1 MEEQARL
8 VDISSETVRTETL
21 PEGAFF
27 VSPDGVLYRVVMAER
42 AGFRKAEPWPSL
54 GVRRGNDDRQ
64 PVALVPGSLLA
75 RNYALVAEGHPLPV
89 LSRTDFLHDGQ
100 PNHYFFPNESLACWA
115 ARLDEALARRSGL
128 AARKERRY
136 WVLSDGQ
143 HDFRFY
149 YFQTDRADDD
159 MVLPTR
165 FRDEPVDSQPCDQG
179 PRYWWHLPG
188 WKQAVQSPTSA
199 GGPLEELEP
208 SVEVKADAV
217 TQSPTIFTLVEKT
230 ETKLERTTEPIEAQV
245 FTPTPITSAPAEEV
259 AEPERAPV
267 AVNVEAVAPVPTMTE
282 PAEKLAVEPER
293 LETTETVTPA
303 PITTAPVE
311 EVVEPEI
318 PARAVKV
325 EDDTSAPVMT
335 GRIEITE
342 AQPAAESSNG
352 LVPAETKTPA
362 TRLNWKTLAG
372 CLPWRKRR
380 KEEEVASPQVPV
392 ALKRLSPQSVPPS
405 LSASDS
411 ASPVVENPETL
422 PSVEPA
428 LEAVAPLSVERS
440 EAQMAEQVP
449 AVEIPSPVVG
459 VPEAAPA
466 TKAALEAGALSA
478 AERPEPQPVTV
489 TQLET
494 PIPAEAPEPKAQPVA
509 EWSAQPDEVAA
520 QTKQV
525 ASENRRIP
533 SMVLSVDIGYG
544 YTKGVG
550 SDGVRFS
557 FPSVIGN
564 AEEVRF
570 SIDLNRDNE
579 QRSVK
584 YGEWT
589 FAYGGHA
596 LLQSRIQT
604 TIFDRSRTR
613 DHIYKMLFVAALV
626 EMMKQSPECKRVKVV
641 TGLPVDFFNDRSEVV
656 KAFVGDYHIM
666 TDREID
672 CAVESVYVAPQPFGS
687 LFREL
692 LNERG
697 RIVNSEVERRR
708 IGVIDVGT
716 YTTDFILADELRYVQ
731 RLSGSIRIG
740 WSKVISKVQQALSDL
755 YRLELSL
762 HEVDR
767 ALQAGVVRVHGE
779 PMPLQPL
786 VTPAVGEIETAIIAR
801 ARDLW
806 GEAADLDAILVTGGG
821 GASVY
826 DAIHNVYPHARLL
839 DSPFWANAEG
849 LQRFGRRP
857 ATFEE

>member
-1 MEEQARL
+1 MEEQARR

-42 AGFRKAEPWPSL
+42 AGFRKAEPWPSS
-54 GVRRGNDDRQ
+54 GVRRANDDRQ

-75 RNYALVAEGHPLPV
+75 RNYSLVTEGRPLPV

-100 PNHYFFPNESLACWA
+100 PDHYFFPNESLACWA

-128 AARKERRY
+128 AARKERHY

-149 YFQTDRADDD
+149 HFQADHPSDD
-159 MVLPTR
+159 LVLPSR
-165 FRDEPVDSQPCDQG
+165 FREEQVDAQPCHQG

-188 WKQAVQSPTSA
+188 WKEAVQAPAPAEESQA
-199 GGPLEELEP
+199 GLEP
-208 SVEVKADAV
+208 PFEAKADVMMQAPSV
-217 TQSPTIFTLVEKT
+217 FALVEKT
-230 ETKLERTTEPIEAQV
+230 KVELE
-245 FTPTPITSAPAEEV
+245 SPAE
-259 AEPERAPV
+259 P
-267 AVNVEAVAPVPTMTE
+267 VNVEAV
-282 PAEKLAVEPER
+282 
-293 LETTETVTPA
+293 TPA
-303 PITTAPVE
+303 PAEQTETQSELPAEAAPVE
-311 EVVEPEI
+311 KAIVEPGPP
-318 PARAVKV
+318 PAEEVRVEVITPSPIVSTPVEQIETQSELATEAVKV
-325 EDDTSAPVMT
+325 EGITPEPMLTVPVEKTEAESPSSALPPANAPKTPARWLDWPALTGCLPWLKRKKDAEVARPDVPVPLKRLTLPLASQVLPASDSAPAIVENLETPPGMETTPEAVALLSIERLEVQVVEEMPSVVMRSPVGGEAET
-335 GRIEITE
+335 PPVTEATSEAATLSAVEKPE
-342 AQPAAESSNG
+342 AQPAA
-352 LVPAETKTPA
+352 
-362 TRLNWKTLAG
+362 
-372 CLPWRKRR
+372 
-380 KEEEVASPQVPV
+380 
-392 ALKRLSPQSVPPS
+392 
-405 LSASDS
+405 D
-411 ASPVVENPETL
+411 
-422 PSVEPA
+422 
-428 LEAVAPLSVERS
+428 
-440 EAQMAEQVP
+440 AQ
-449 AVEIPSPVVG
+449 
-459 VPEAAPA
+459 PEALISTQA
-466 TKAALEAGALSA
+466 TE
-478 AERPEPQPVTV
+478 PE
-489 TQLET
+489 
-494 PIPAEAPEPKAQPVA
+494 AQPVA
-509 EWSAQPDEVAA
+509 EWSAQLDRVTDQAEPF
-520 QTKQV
+520 

-570 SIDLNRDNE
+570 SIDLSRDNE
-579 QRSVK
+579 ERSVK

-604 TIFDRSRTR
+604 TIFDRSRIR
-613 DHIYKMLFVAALV
+613 DHVYKMLFVAALV
-626 EMMKQSPECKRVKVV
+626 EMTKQSPDCKRVKVV
-641 TGLPVDFFNDRSEVV
+641 TGLPVDFFNDRPDVIQ
-656 KAFVGDYHIM
+656 AFVGDYHIT
-666 TDREID
+666 TDREIE
-672 CAVESVYVAPQPFGS
+672 CTVESVYVAPQPFGS

-697 RIVNSEVERRR
+697 KIVNSEVEKRR

-740 WSKVISKVQQALSDL
+740 WSKVINKVQQALSDL

-767 ALQAGVVRVHGE
+767 AIQAGVVRVHGE
-779 PMPLQPL
+779 PVALQSL
-786 VTPAVGEIETAIIAR
+786 VTPAVGEIETAIVAR

-821 GASVY
+821 GAPVY
-826 DAIHNVYPHARLL
+826 DTIRSVYPHARLL
-839 DSPFWANAEG
+839 DNAFWANAEG

>member
-1 MEEQARL
+1 MEEQVRL
-8 VDISSETVRTETL
+8 VDISSQTVRTETL

-42 AGFRKAEPWPSL
+42 AGFRKAEPWPTL
-54 GVRRGNDDRQ
+54 GVRQANDDRQ

-75 RNYALVAEGHPLPV
+75 RNYSLVAEGHPLPV
-89 LSRTDFLHDGQ
+89 LSRTDFLQDGQ
-100 PNHYFFPNESLACWA
+100 PGHYFFPNESLACWA

-128 AARKERRY
+128 AARKERHY

-149 YFQTDRADDD
+149 HFQVDRSGDSIT
-159 MVLPTR
+159 LPNR
-165 FRDEPVDSQPCDQG
+165 VREELVDSQPCDQG

-188 WKQAVQSPTSA
+188 WKQAVQTPRSA
-199 GGPLEELEP
+199 EEPFVESGP
-208 SVEVKADAV
+208 SVEATADAV
-217 TQSPTIFTLVEKT
+217 MQSSTIFALVERTESKLESAVEATEVQVATSATIVPAPAEKAVLKPEHVSEAVKAETVTPAPVEMPVAEFEPLEAAKTEAVTPAPAEETMVKPEVPAEAVKVEDVTSAPMMTAPVEKT
-230 ETKLERTTEPIEAQV
+230 ETK
-245 FTPTPITSAPAEEV
+245 
-259 AEPERAPV
+259 
-267 AVNVEAVAPVPTMTE
+267 
-282 PAEKLAVEPER
+282 
-293 LETTETVTPA
+293 
-303 PITTAPVE
+303 
-311 EVVEPEI
+311 
-318 PARAVKV
+318 
-325 EDDTSAPVMT
+325 
-335 GRIEITE
+335 
-342 AQPAAESSNG
+342 PAAEPSNG
-352 LVPAETKTPA
+352 SVPAETAKMPA
-362 TRLNWKTLAG
+362 RRLSWQTLTG
-372 CLPWRKRR
+372 CLPWRRR
-380 KEEEVASPQVPV
+380 GEGAQVASPNVPV
-392 ALKRLSPQSVPPS
+392 ALKRLTPQSIPQSQPD
-405 LSASDS
+405 SDS
-411 ASPVVENPETL
+411 VLPAVETPET
-422 PSVEPA
+422 PPGVEPT
-428 LEAVAPLSVERS
+428 LETVTPLSVERP
-440 EAQMAEQVP
+440 EMQMAEEIP
-449 AVEIPSPVVG
+449 SVEIPSPVSG
-459 VPEAAPA
+459 VPETPPVTEESSEVVTLMAVEKTEAQTVTA
-466 TKAALEAGALSA
+466 MQLEALIPTEA
-478 AERPEPQPVTV
+478 A
-489 TQLET
+489 
-494 PIPAEAPEPKAQPVA
+494 EPKAHLVA
-509 EWSAQPDEVAA
+509 KSPAQPDEVAA
-520 QTKQV
+520 QTKPV

-533 SMVLSVDIGYG
+533 RMILSVDIGYG

-579 QRSVK
+579 EQSVK

-613 DHIYKMLFVAALV
+613 DQIYKMLFVAALV
-626 EMMKQSPECKRVKVV
+626 EMTKQSPDCKRVKVV
-641 TGLPVDFFNDRSEVV
+641 TGLPVDFFNDRSDVV
-656 KAFVGDYHIM
+656 KAFVGDYRIT
-666 TDREID
+666 TDREFE
-672 CAVESVYVAPQPFGS
+672 CTVESVYVAPQPFGS

-740 WSKVISKVQQALSDL
+740 WSKVINKVQQALSDL

-767 ALQAGVVRVHGE
+767 ALQAGAVRVHGE

-786 VTPAVGEIETAIIAR
+786 VAPAVGEIETAVIAR
-801 ARDLW
+801 SRDLW
-806 GEAADLDAILVTGGG
+806 GEAVDLDTILVTGGG